1 MAQSRL
7 ITDLV
12 ELVNPSN
19 GDLLVIVD
27 NTTDPTLSTTKKI
40 TYANLVEDLQD
51 MVDLLIVEGTGVV
64 ATYSDVGNTITLSVS
79 GDTTTQK
86 SIYSS
91 GGTAIGTR
99 QQLNFIPGAGVTL
112 TGADNP
118 NNNRVDLTV
127 NTTNVSSG
135 TNLTATGQTAD
146 VLATIGTLGNGTKDL
161 RFRTIKAGSDR
172 ISVVSGDA
180 GNSILVDIVPS
191 GIDINTLNVNSPLA
205 IALGGTNATSASA
218 ARASLGSAKSGVNS
232 DITSLTGL
240 TTPLSVA
247 QGGTSA
253 NTSQAGLR
261 NLQGLNNVTDVS
273 TAGESLVV
281 NASTLVSN
289 NYRAELKGIKA
300 SSSKVT
306 VATIA
311 NDIGIDV
318 DAQQVLNGATN
329 DIDFN
334 GYKLTNV
341 ANPIAS
347 TDVATKAYTD
357 SVAQGLTVKEAVL
370 IATTSGLV
378 GTYAI
383 SGQTFTLTAS
393 GTPTVDGLSITASG
407 TRVLFKNQATQSQ
420 NGIYALTTSG
430 QPSVQAI
437 FTRALD
443 SNDSTEVKGGSFCFV
458 LSGTTNANKQFV
470 QTVQA
475 PTLDSSALVYT
486 VLADTILPA
495 GSVDNTKLANMD
507 ALHVKGAISSGVPQ
521 DLNANELIAIV
532 NTSSDAIDAGTY

>member
-51 MVDLLIVEGTGVV
+51 MVDLFIAEGTGII

-79 GDTTTQK
+79 GDTTVQQ

-91 GGTAIGTR
+91 GGSAIGTR
-99 QQLNFIPGAGVTL
+99 RQLNFIPGAGVTL
-112 TGADNP
+112 VGADNP
-118 NNNRVDLTV
+118 GGNRVDLTV

-135 TNLTATGQTAD
+135 TNLTATGQTANI
-146 VLATIGTLGNGTKDL
+146 LSTITTLGDGTKDL
-161 RFRTIKAGSDR
+161 RFRTVKAASSR
-172 ISVVSGDA
+172 ISVTSGDS
-180 GNSILVDIVPS
+180 GNSILIDIVPS
-191 GIDINTLNVNSPLA
+191 GININTLDVSAPLA
-205 IALGGTNATSASA
+205 VALGGTNADSPTN
-218 ARASLGSAKSGVNS
+218 ARANLGAAKLGINS

-247 QGGTSA
+247 QGGTAA

-261 NLQGLNNVTDVS
+261 NLQGLNNVANVS

-289 NYRAELKGIKA
+289 NYRAELKGVRA
-300 SSSKVT
+300 SSSKIT
-306 VATIA
+306 VATVA

-341 ANPIAS
+341 ADPIAS

-370 IATTSGLV
+370 VATTSGII
-378 GTYAI
+378 GTYVT

-393 GTPTVDGLSITASG
+393 GTPAIDGVNITATG
-407 TRVLFKNQATQSQ
+407 TRVLFKDQSTQSQ

-443 SNDSTEVKGGSFCFV
+443 ANESAEVKGGTFCFT
-458 LSGTTNANKQFV
+458 LSGTTNIAKQFV
-470 QTVQA
+470 QTNLTPV
-475 PTLDSSALVYT
+475 LDSSPLIYT
-486 VLADTILPA
+486 VLAETIIPA
-495 GSVDNTKLANMD
+495 GSLDNTKLANMD
-507 ALHVKGAISSGVPQ
+507 ALHVKGTISSGVPQ
-521 DLNANELIAIV
+521 DLNATGLIAIV
-532 NTSSDAIDAGTY
+532 NSSSAAIDSGTY

>member
-51 MVDLLIVEGTGVV
+51 MVDLFIAEGTGII

-79 GDTTTQK
+79 GDTTVQQ

-91 GGTAIGTR
+91 GGSAIGTR
-99 QQLNFIPGAGVTL
+99 RQLNFIPGAGVTL
-112 TGADNP
+112 VGADNP
-118 NNNRVDLTV
+118 GGNRVDLTV

-146 VLATIGTLGNGTKDL
+146 ILSTITTLGDGTKDL
-161 RFRTIKAGSDR
+161 RFRTVKAASSR
-172 ISVVSGDA
+172 ISVTSGDS
-180 GNSILVDIVPS
+180 GNSILIDIVPS
-191 GIDINTLNVNSPLA
+191 GININTLDVSAPLA
-205 IALGGTNATSASA
+205 VALGGTNADSPTN
-218 ARASLGSAKSGVNS
+218 ARANLGAAKLGINS

-247 QGGTSA
+247 QGGTAA

-261 NLQGLNNVTDVS
+261 NLQGLNNVTNVS

-281 NASTLVSN
+281 SASTLVSN
-289 NYRAELKGIKA
+289 NYRAELKGVRA
-300 SSSKVT
+300 SSSKIT

-341 ANPIAS
+341 ADPIAS

-370 IATTSGLV
+370 VATTSGII
-378 GTYAI
+378 GTYVT

-393 GTPTVDGLSITASG
+393 GTPAIDGVSITATG
-407 TRVLFKNQATQSQ
+407 TRVLFKDQSTQSQ

-443 SNDSTEVKGGSFCFV
+443 ANESAEVKGGTFCFT
-458 LSGTTNANKQFV
+458 LSGTTNIAKQFV
-470 QTVQA
+470 QTNQTPV
-475 PTLDSSALVYT
+475 LDSSPLIYT
-486 VLADTILPA
+486 VLAETIIPA
-495 GSVDNTKLANMD
+495 GSLDNTKLANMD
-507 ALHVKGAISSGVPQ
+507 ALHVKGTISSGVPQ

-532 NTSSDAIDAGTY
+532 NTSSDAIDSGTY

>member
-51 MVDLLIVEGTGVV
+51 MVDLFIAEGTGII

-79 GDTTTQK
+79 GDTTVQQ

-91 GGTAIGTR
+91 GGSAIGTR
-99 QQLNFIPGAGVTL
+99 RQLNFIPGAGVTL
-112 TGADNP
+112 VGADNP
-118 NNNRVDLTV
+118 GGNRVDLTV

-146 VLATIGTLGNGTKDL
+146 ILSTITTLGDGTKDL
-161 RFRTIKAGSDR
+161 RFRTVKAASSR
-172 ISVVSGDA
+172 ISVTSGDS
-180 GNSILVDIVPS
+180 GNSILIDIVPS
-191 GIDINTLNVNSPLA
+191 GININTLDVSAPLA
-205 IALGGTNATSASA
+205 VALGGTNADSPTN
-218 ARASLGSAKSGVNS
+218 ARANLGAAKLGINS

-247 QGGTSA
+247 QGGTAA

-261 NLQGLNNVTDVS
+261 NLQGLNNVANVS

-289 NYRAELKGIKA
+289 NYRAELKGVRA
-300 SSSKVT
+300 SSSKIT
-306 VATIA
+306 VATVA

-341 ANPIAS
+341 ADPIAS

-370 IATTSGLV
+370 VATTSGII
-378 GTYAI
+378 GTYVT

-393 GTPTVDGLSITASG
+393 GTPAIDGVNITATG
-407 TRVLFKNQATQSQ
+407 TRVLFKDQSTQSQ

-443 SNDSTEVKGGSFCFV
+443 ANESAEVKGGTFCFT
-458 LSGTTNANKQFV
+458 LSGTTNIAKQFV
-470 QTVQA
+470 QTNLTPV
-475 PTLDSSALVYT
+475 LDSSPLIYT
-486 VLADTILPA
+486 VLAETIIPA
-495 GSVDNTKLANMD
+495 GSLDNTKLANMD
-507 ALHVKGAISSGVPQ
+507 ALHVKGTISSGVPQ
-521 DLNANELIAIV
+521 DLNATGLIAIV
-532 NTSSDAIDAGTY
+532 NSSSAAIDSGTY

>member
-12 ELVNPSN
+12 ELIQPNDD
-19 GDLLVIVD
+19 DLLVIVD
-27 NTTDPTLSTTKKI
+27 NTSDPSLSTTKKI
-40 TYANLVEDLQD
+40 RYANLVEDLQD
-51 MVDLLIVEGTGVV
+51 MIDLFIQEGTGITAV
-64 ATYSDVGNTITLSVS
+64 YNDVGNTVTISVS
-79 GDTTTQK
+79 GDTTTQR

-112 TGADNP
+112 IGADNP
-118 NNNRVDLTV
+118 GGNRVDLTV
-127 NTTNVSSG
+127 NTTNVSTG

-146 VLATIGTLGNGTKDL
+146 VLASIDTLGNGTKDL
-161 RFRTIKAGSDR
+161 KFRTVKAGSNR
-172 ISVVSGDA
+172 ISVASGDA
-180 GNSILVDIVPS
+180 GNSILIDIVPS

-205 IALGGTNATSASA
+205 IALGGTNATTAST
-218 ARASLGSAKSGVNS
+218 ARANLGAAKLGVNS

-261 NLQGLNNVTDVS
+261 NLQGLNNVADVS
-273 TAGESLVV
+273 TAGESIVV
-281 NASTLVSN
+281 NSSTLVSN

-306 VATIA
+306 VATVA

-318 DAQQVLNGATN
+318 DAQQVLNGATG

-341 ANPIAS
+341 AGPIAS

-370 IATTSGLV
+370 VATTSGLV
-378 GTYAI
+378 GTYVT

-393 GTPTVDGLSITASG
+393 GTPAIDGLNITTTG
-407 TRVLFKNQATQSQ
+407 TRVLFKDQATQSQ
-420 NGIYALTTSG
+420 NGIYTLTTSG
-430 QPSVQAI
+430 QPSVQAV

-443 SNDSTEVKGGSFCFV
+443 YNESIEVKGGTFCFV
-458 LSGTTNANKQFV
+458 LSGATNINKQFV
-470 QTVQA
+470 QTVQT
-475 PTLDSSALVYT
+475 PTLDSSALIYT

-507 ALHVKGAISSGVPQ
+507 ALHVKGTISSGVPQ

-532 NTSSDAIDAGTY
+532 NTSSDAIDSGTY

>member
-1 MAQSRL
+1 MAQTRL

-51 MVDLLIVEGTGVV
+51 MIDLFIAEGTGIV

-91 GGTAIGTR
+91 GGTTIGTR

-118 NNNRVDLTV
+118 GSNRVDLTV

-135 TNLTATGQTAD
+135 TNLTATGQTVD
-146 VLATIGTLGNGTKDL
+146 ILSTITTLGNGTKDL
-161 RFRTIKAGSDR
+161 IFRTIKAGSNR
-172 ISVVSGDA
+172 ISVASGDA

-191 GIDINTLNVNSPLA
+191 GIDINTLNVSSPLA
-205 IALGGTNATSASA
+205 IALGGTNATSAST
-218 ARASLGSAKSGVNS
+218 ARANLGSAKSGANS

-253 NTSQAGLR
+253 NTSQTGLR

-306 VATIA
+306 VATVA

-357 SVAQGLTVKEAVL
+357 SVAQGLTVKEAV
-370 IATTSGLV
+370 IAATASALV
-378 GTYAI
+378 GTYVA

-393 GTPTVDGLSITASG
+393 GTPVIDGLNITNSG
-407 TRVLFKNQATQSQ
+407 TRVLFKDQATQSQ

-443 SNDSTEVKGGSFCFV
+443 SNDSAEVKGGSFCFV
-458 LSGTTNANKQFV
+458 LSGTTNVNKQFV
-470 QTVQA
+470 QTVPA
-475 PTLDSSALVYT
+475 PTLDSSALIYT

-507 ALHVKGAISSGVPQ
+507 ALHVKGTISSGVPQ

>member
-19 GDLLVIVD
+19 GDLLIIVD

-118 NNNRVDLTV
+118 SNNRVDLTV

-205 IALGGTNATSASA
+205 IALGGTNATTASA

-407 TRVLFKNQATQSQ
+407 SRVLFKNQATQSQ

-475 PTLDSSALVYT
+475 PTLDSSALIYT